1 MMNNNFRYVITL
13 QAASDILIAQGEILG
28 TYSLENIQLEYETID
43 NLDVARKISQTYNV
57 GRSQSYDH
65 VTLMKTLNWAASS
78 TLINENINLPR
89 KSMKAIVLLFSKS
102 TVVDS
107 EEFMYP
113 NISEVKVT
121 IEGVPN
127 VVYSQGVK
135 RSRFYEEANRL
146 FNQDTKD
153 QFMTLEKFFK
163 DKFALLIDLRAHVDK
178 SVMANG
184 REIINTQNGILLEI
198 KKTAHTGILKCSL
211 FVVSDALVKFVNNDL
226 QSIGY

>member
-1 MMNNNFRYVITL
+1 M
-13 QAASDILIAQGEILG
+13 S
-28 TYSLENIQLEYETID
+28 YE
-43 NLDVARKISQTYNV
+43 
-57 GRSQSYDH
+57 H

-78 TLINENINLPR
+78 TLINENIKLPR

-135 RSRFYEEANRL
+135 KNRFFEEASRL
-146 FNQDTKD
+146 FSKGAMD
-153 QFMTLEKFFK
+153 QFINIGKFFK
-163 DKFALLIDLRAHVDK
+163 DKFALVIDLRAHADK
-178 SVMANG
+178 LVIANG
-184 REIINTQNGILLEI
+184 RKIINTQNGVLLEI
-198 KKTAHTGILKCSL
+198 KKKAHTETLKCSI
-211 FVVSDALVKFVNNDL
+211 FIVSDGLVNFVNNDL
-226 QSIGY
+226 QNIQY